1 LKINFS
7 GKHMVLLFVAGFVV
21 LIDQI
26 TKEVVL
32 RKLPLYDSVTVVTGF
47 FSFTNI
53 RNPGG
58 AFGLMANQPPF
69 VRVFFFIF
77 VSALFIIM
85 IYFFYLKIPT
95 GYFKLRTGIAM
106 IFGGAVGNMVDRIR
120 FGYVVDFLDFYLKN
134 LHWPAFNIA
143 DSAITVGVTIFAYHL
158 IFDKMPE

>member
-1 LKINFS
+1 MKINCF
-7 GKHMVLLFVAGFVV
+7 GRRKTLFFIAGLIVLL
-21 LIDQI
+21 DQI
-26 TKEVVL
+26 TKEIVL
-32 RKLPLYDSVTVVTGF
+32 KKLPFYDSVTVVTGF
-47 FSFTNI
+47 FSLTNI

-85 IYFFYLKIPT
+85 IYFFYLKIPA
-95 GYFKLRTGIAM
+95 GYFKLRMGIAM
-106 IFGGAVGNMVDRIR
+106 IVGGAMGNMIDRIR

-134 LHWPAFNIA
+134 FHWPAFNVA
-143 DSAITVGVTIFAYHL
+143 DSAITIGITIFAYHL